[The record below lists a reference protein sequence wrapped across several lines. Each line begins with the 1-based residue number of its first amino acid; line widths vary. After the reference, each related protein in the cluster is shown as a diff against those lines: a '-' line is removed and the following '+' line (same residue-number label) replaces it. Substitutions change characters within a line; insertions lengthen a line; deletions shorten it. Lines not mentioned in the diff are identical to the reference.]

1 MSAGIVRV
9 AAAVILRPDGQVL
22 LAQRPAG
29 KAYAGYWEFPGGKLE
44 PGESPR
50 AALDRELHEEL
61 GLRVRRAG
69 PWLVQRFVYPH
80 AHVEL
85 NFFRVFAWDGE
96 PVGHD
101 GQAFSWQTPGRF
113 DVAPLLPA
121 NTTVLRALVLPAVY
135 GITMAGDMGEEA
147 FLARARAALDGGLRL
162 IQLREKDWPAARQH
176 ALADA
181 LLALTARTGAQVLLN
196 GDAERARAWGCAG
209 VHWTGAVLAAATER
223 PAGMLCAAS
232 CHTSGDVARAGA
244 LGLDFAV
251 LGPVLPTATHPGAPV
266 LGWDGFAAIAGRAS
280 LPVFALGGLTE
291 GDLDI
296 AIAHGAHGV
305 ALRRAAWGARQAPR
319 SSSGVMSSGP
329 GDPTTGTR

>member
-9 AAAVILRPDGQVL
+9 AAAVVLRADGQVL

-29 KAYAGYWEFPGGKLE
+29 KAYVGYWEFPGGKLE

-50 AALDRELHEEL
+50 AALDRELREEL
-61 GLRVRRAG
+61 GLQVRRAA

-85 NFFRVFAWDGE
+85 HFFRVFAWDGE

-101 GQAFSWQTPGRF
+101 GQAFAWQTPGRF

-121 NTTVLRALVLPAVY
+121 NTAVLRALVLPPVY
-135 GITMAGDMGEEA
+135 AITMAADLGEEA
-147 FLARARAALDGGLRL
+147 FLAPARSALEHGVRL

-181 LLALTARTGAQVLLN
+181 LFVLAARTGAQVLLN

-209 VHWTGAVLAAATER
+209 VHWTAAALAAATER

-232 CHTSGDVARAGA
+232 CHTREDIETAAT
-244 LGLDFAV
+244 LGVDFAV
-251 LGPVLPTATHPGAPV
+251 LGPVLPTPTHAGAPA
-266 LGWDGFAAIAGRAS
+266 LGWEGFARCVATAAI
-280 LPVFALGGLTE
+280 PVFALGGLAAS
-291 GDLDI
+291 DLDT
-296 AIAHGAHGV
+296 AIMQGAHGV
-305 ALRRAAWGARQAPR
+305 ALRRGAW
-319 SSSGVMSSGP
+319 V
-329 GDPTTGTR
+329 